1 MAHPTRF
8 LIFQVLNGRP
18 EELIICRCHASMLA
32 IERLPAKMKCA
43 QIEDGEFRLTWA
55 KQIELD
61 LQSDF

>member
-1 MAHPTRF
+1 
-8 LIFQVLNGRP
+8 
-18 EELIICRCHASMLA
+18 MLA